1 MACLETGVQWRE
13 TADRTGEGDTSISPK
28 TATALMIYSGR
39 GERER
44 RHFEQDYRELL
55 QKTTLLKLTPLRQ
68 ARHVSNAQS
77 LTACSAPCQREN
89 EWWQKGVCSVFTCV
103 GTYTGNCWSY
113 WNKWQC
119 STQFT
124 QPYHCQLSRVL
135 QDRITVSFFCS
146 GELPFWEVCSMQFG
160 ENKAGKTLCF
170 HSSLAASS

>member
-39 GERER
+39 GETER

-68 ARHVSNAQS
+68 ARHVSKAQS

-124 QPYHCQLSRVL
+124 QPYHCQLWGTHHARTHITLGQNHSIIFLFRRAAFLRSL
-135 QDRITVSFFCS
+135 QHAIW
-146 GELPFWEVCSMQFG
+146 WEQSW
-160 ENKAGKTLCF
+160 
-170 HSSLAASS
+170 